1 MLKGTSIPCAAG
13 YMFLSQL
20 VVNQQHPQVDPDRG
34 DAHQFHQRLMQGF
47 IDSSTAVPKADWHI
61 LFRQEPH
68 STVVW
73 VQSAIEPDWS
83 QLPAGYLIR
92 SDTQPT
98 DWVADQLTNQG
109 FAFRLRANPSK
120 RDRTTR
126 KLAGLLDEAD
136 QLAWLRRQGD
146 RGGFAVQTVTVKSSP
161 NIVGRKGEWGT
172 PIKISPVLYEG
183 MLTVTNADKFLVKLQ
198 EGVGRGKSYGC
209 GLLSIDQKQA

>member
-1 MLKGTSIPCAAG
+1 
-13 YMFLSQL
+13 MFLSQL

-34 DAHQFHQRLMQGF
+34 DAHQFHQRLLQGF
-47 IDSSTAVPKADWHI
+47 ADSFTAVPKADWHI

-98 DWVADQLTNQG
+98 GWVAKELANQV
-109 FAFRLRANPSK
+109 FEFRLRANPSK
-120 RDRTTR
+120 RDRITR
-126 KLAGLLDEAD
+126 KLMGLSDEAD
-136 QLAWLRRQGD
+136 QLTWLRRQGD
-146 RGGFAVQTVTVKSSP
+146 RGGFAVQTATVKSSP
-161 NIVGRKGEWGT
+161 PIVGRKGEGGT
-172 PIKISPVLYEG
+172 PIRITPVLYDG
-183 MLTVTNADKFLVKLQ
+183 MLTVTDGERFLTKLQ

-209 GLLSIDQKQA
+209 GLLSISQKPA

>member
-1 MLKGTSIPCAAG
+1 
-13 YMFLSQL
+13 MFLSQL
-20 VVNQQHPQVDPDRG
+20 VVNQQHPQVEPDRG
-34 DAHQFHQRLMQGF
+34 DAHQFYQRLMQGF
-47 IDSSTAVPKADWHI
+47 ADSSTAVPKADWQI

-92 SDTQPT
+92 SDTQPA
-98 DWVADQLTNQG
+98 DWVASQLANQR

-120 RDRTTR
+120 RDRATR
-126 KLAGLLDEAD
+126 KLIGLSDQAA

-161 NIVGRKGEWGT
+161 PILGRKGEGGT
-172 PIKISPVLYEG
+172 PIRMAPVLYDG
-183 MLTVTNADKFLVKLQ
+183 MLTVTDGARFLAKLQ

-209 GLLSIDQKQA
+209 GLLSISQPKV